1 MKDYTNMTLKQNS
14 SAKHLALL
22 KIFALCAVLV
32 LTVLLISACPNAGT
46 QNNGTGG
53 QPLFPGDKE
62 YMLSAGSTTVR
73 FIMKS
78 IAAVHGGALGNS
90 GHTDNMPH
98 NVNLTAYLIGE
109 TEVTQELWQ
118 LVMGTNP
125 SQFQN
130 GEAAGENQ
138 KKRPVEK
145 MTWLDAVKFCNKLTE
160 KVLGGEHAV
169 YTISGSNVT
178 QNLSKK
184 GFRLPTEAEWEWAAI
199 GGSARHKWAG
209 TNDPSQAELY
219 AWFVTNSDAK
229 THEVKHNKKANVF
242 GLYDMCGNVAE
253 WCWDWYGDPI
263 LMSPAD
269 DPTGPTSQS
278 PGQGRVRRGGC
289 YADTVQD
296 IEAVLR
302 RDSTSASQQYG
313 LRIVCRP

>member
-14 SAKHLALL
+14 SAKHLSLL

-32 LTVLLISACPNAGT
+32 LTVLLISGCPNAGT
-46 QNNGTGG
+46 QNNGTEG

-78 IAAVHGGALGNS
+78 IAAVHDGALGNS
-90 GHTDNMPH
+90 GHPDNMPH

-302 RDSTSASQQYG
+302 RDSTSASQQCG

>member
-1 MKDYTNMTLKQNS
+1 MKGFI
-14 SAKHLALL
+14 
-22 KIFALCAVLV
+22 KIFSLCILSLLV
-32 LTVLLISACPNAGT
+32 VVFMSACPNAET
-46 QNNGTGG
+46 QNNGGAN
-53 QPLFPGDKE
+53 FGDKE
-62 YMLSAGSTTVR
+62 YRVSNGSTTVS
-73 FIMKS
+73 FKMKS

-90 GHTDNMPH
+90 GHSDNMPH

-130 GEAAGENQ
+130 NAAAGENQ

-145 MTWLDAVKFCNKLTE
+145 MTWLEAVQFCNKLTE
-160 KVLGGEHAV
+160 KVLGASHRV

-178 QNLSKK
+178 QDLNKK

-209 TNDPSQAELY
+209 TNEPSQAGLY
-219 AWFVTNSDAK
+219 TWFTSNSGSK
-229 THEVKHNKKANVF
+229 THEVKRKTANVF

-269 DPTGPTSQS
+269 DPTGPTSAS
-278 PGQGRVRRGGC
+278 PGRGRVRRGGC
-289 YADTVQD
+289 YADVVAD
-296 IEAVLR
+296 VEAVLR
-302 RDSTSASQQYG
+302 RDSTSASQQCG

>member
-1 MKDYTNMTLKQNS
+1 MKNYTNMTLKQNS

-46 QNNGTGG
+46 QNNGKGG
-53 QPLFPGDKE
+53 PPLFPGDKE

-90 GHTDNMPH
+90 GHPDNMPH

-302 RDSTSASQQYG
+302 RDSTSASQQCG

>member
-1 MKDYTNMTLKQNS
+1 MKNYTNMTLKQNS

-46 QNNGTGG
+46 QNNGTEG

-90 GHTDNMPH
+90 GHPDNMPH

-302 RDSTSASQQYG
+302 RDSTSASQQCG

>member
-1 MKDYTNMTLKQNS
+1 MKNYTNMTLKQNS

-46 QNNGTGG
+46 QNNETGG

-62 YMLSAGSTTVR
+62 YMLSDGSTTVR

-90 GHTDNMPH
+90 GHPDNMPH

-302 RDSTSASQQYG
+302 RDSTSASQQCG

>member
-1 MKDYTNMTLKQNS
+1 MKNYTNMTLKQNS

-90 GHTDNMPH
+90 GHPDNMPH

-118 LVMGTNP
+118 LVMGTNS

-302 RDSTSASQQYG
+302 RDSTSASQQCG

>member
-1 MKDYTNMTLKQNS
+1 MKNYANMTLKQNS

-62 YMLSAGSTTVR
+62 YMLNDGSTTVR

-90 GHTDNMPH
+90 GHPDNMPQ

-242 GLYDMCGNVAE
+242 GLYGMCGNVAE

-302 RDSTSASQQYG
+302 RDSTSASQQCG

>member
-1 MKDYTNMTLKQNS
+1 MKDYTNMTKQNS

-90 GHTDNMPH
+90 GHPDNMPH

-219 AWFVTNSDAK
+219 AWFATNSDAK

-302 RDSTSASQQYG
+302 RDSTSASQQCG

>member
-1 MKDYTNMTLKQNS
+1 MKNYANMTLKQNS

-46 QNNGTGG
+46 QNNGTGE

-62 YMLSAGSTTVR
+62 YMLNDGSTTVR

-90 GHTDNMPH
+90 GHPDNMPH

-178 QNLSKK
+178 QTLSKK

-302 RDSTSASQQYG
+302 RDSTSASQQCG